1 MIKNIDHINIVVRD
15 LEKAK
20 QFFFDLGFIVLK
32 EGKLEGEW
40 IDKIVKLS
48 QVKAEYIA
56 MALPDAQTNLELIK
70 YYFPE
75 GEKDEKLSI
84 PNQVGFRHMAIEVKG
99 IEKLVSELKKKG
111 IEFFSEIQTYNVKK
125 KLCYFLGPEGIIIEL
140 AEYE

>member
-48 QVKAEYIA
+48 
-56 MALPDAQTNLELIK
+56 
-70 YYFPE
+70 
-75 GEKDEKLSI
+75 
-84 PNQVGFRHMAIEVKG
+84 
-99 IEKLVSELKKKG
+99 
-111 IEFFSEIQTYNVKK
+111 
-125 KLCYFLGPEGIIIEL
+125 
-140 AEYE
+140 